1 MEDGML
7 NNYYN
12 THSPEQMSFP
22 KNIKMKKIGIL
33 TSGGDSPGMNAC
45 IRAVVRTALFY
56 QIECIGFI
64 RGYEGL
70 IDNVYIPLNRKSVS
84 GIIHRGGTILK
95 TARSERFRTQEGM
108 QKAAENIMH
117 HQLDGL
123 IIIGGD
129 GSFKGALEF
138 SKYTTVKIVGCP
150 GTIDNDLIGTDFT
163 IGYDTAINTV
173 VEAVDKLRDTA
184 ESHDRIFV
192 VEVMGRDAGLIAL
205 RSAIASGAEAILVPE
220 IKNDID
226 VLIQKIKSW
235 RQDKS
240 SKIII
245 VAEGDE
251 TGGAYKVA
259 EIIKQHQPE
268 HDVRV
273 TILGHIQR
281 GGNPTCMER
290 VNASIMGYHAV
301 KSLLEG
307 HHLVMIG
314 IIDKKVTYTPFE
326 KATKHIQDI
335 NPDMLEILEILSM

>member
-1 MEDGML
+1 M
-7 NNYYN
+7 
-12 THSPEQMSFP
+12 Q
-22 KNIKMKKIGIL
+22 KMGIL

-45 IRAVVRTALFY
+45 IRSVVRTACY
-56 QIECIGFI
+56 YNIQVVGFI
-64 RGYEGL
+64 RGYDGL
-70 IDNVYIPLNRKSVS
+70 IDNQFIVLNRSAVS

-95 TARSERFRTQEGM
+95 TARSERFKTTEGL
-108 QKAAENIMH
+108 QKAAHTIAQ

-123 IIIGGD
+123 VIIGGD
-129 GSFKGALEF
+129 GSFKGALELAN
-138 SKYTTVKIVGCP
+138 YTPVKIVGCP

-205 RSAIASGAEAILVPE
+205 RSALASGAEAILVPE
-220 IKNDID
+220 LKND
-226 VLIQKIKSW
+226 VETLVQKIHSW
-235 RQDKS
+235 RKDKS

-251 TGGAYKVA
+251 SGGAYNVA
-259 EIIKQHQPE
+259 EIVKQHHPK

-281 GGNPTCMER
+281 GGNPSGMER

-301 KSLLEG
+301 KALLDNK
-307 HHLVMIG
+307 HLVMIG
-314 IIDKKVTYTPFE
+314 IIDKKVHYTAFE
-326 KATKHIQDI
+326 KATKHIQEI
-335 NPDMLEILEILSM
+335 NPDLIQMLEILSS